1 MTWLKK
7 CNKWL
12 MITGGLFVISTIFSL
27 VLFCMG
33 VGSLKVT
40 HSNSSWAL
48 MQLQMEQQK
57 IESALKLYQA
67 GLVDMDE
74 MYLRYELMWSRFPVL
89 LEGEEAAAIDQVLG
103 ADALLRQYFSDF
115 KSLEPLFNQRNIS
128 DQDIGAIQ
136 HKIAQNSSNL
146 DRLINQFF
154 HEYRYYQ
161 LTGNDNTVL
170 ASNLLGISLLI
181 SLFFALLCFFLF
193 YRQTRRLE
201 QQNHQDSLTGLPMRD
216 QLFTAL
222 YTVNYDKHRVGLMLF
237 DLEFFRMINNVSGFD
252 VGDNVLRVMTQSL
265 HDVRPAGSQ
274 LFRTGDDQFALL
286 LKVNKDTDLQPIVEQ
301 LKATLHTLSH
311 DLPQRTSVLFCC
323 GAAVSNNQR
332 QKETLLKCAELAL
345 ADAQQQHRTG
355 IVTFSRPLLAHKA
368 ERLRALS
375 EMLRQDL
382 EQQVLNLH
390 FQPVLD
396 CTGHEVRLIEVNP
409 RWYHPRFGQVSTREL
424 WQLAES
430 NSLTQTLSC
439 WMLEKSCQQLHQWH
453 LDFPERKLGLCIPIS
468 HYLLHP
474 ELPALI
480 RSLLARYQLPANCL
494 TLQIDGEN
502 PSDTMTSVLF
512 NLHTMGVKL
521 ALGGF
526 GRNPASLVAFQ
537 RVSLDYIKI
546 DCALY
551 TDLTRNRK
559 QQILVRGIL
568 QIARRLNIK
577 VIFDQI
583 NTQKQFIAMG
593 RMLSSNWLQGDHFCR
608 ALPAEGINMFILN
621 HPFLDAELSL
631 SCISAT

>member
-1 MTWLKK
+1 M
-7 CNKWL
+7 
-12 MITGGLFVISTIFSL
+12 LFVISAVFSL
-27 VLFCMG
+27 GLFSLG

-57 IESALKLYQA
+57 IESALRLYQA
-67 GLVDMDE
+67 GLVDIDE

-103 ADALLRQYFSDF
+103 ADIFLQQYFRDF
-115 KSLEPLFNQRNIS
+115 KSLEPLFNQHIIS
-128 DQDIGAIQ
+128 DQDIVTIR
-136 HKIAQNSSNL
+136 HKIVQNSRGL

-161 LTGNDNTVL
+161 LTGSNSTVL
-170 ASNLLGISLLI
+170 ASHLLGISLVI
-181 SLFFALLCFFLF
+181 SFFLALLCFTLF
-193 YRQTRRLE
+193 YQQTRRLE
-201 QQNHQDSLTGLPMRD
+201 RQNQQDILTDLPLRN
-216 QLFTAL
+216 QLVSTL
-222 YTVNYDKHRVGLMLF
+222 QHIHYDKQRIGLMLF
-237 DLEFFRMINNVSGFD
+237 DLEFFRMINHVSGFD
-252 VGDNVLRVMTQSL
+252 VGDHVLRIMTQSL
-265 HDVRPAGSQ
+265 QAVRPTESQ

-286 LKVNKDTDLQPIVEQ
+286 LKVNKDTDLPPIVEQ
-301 LKATLHTLSH
+301 LKIKLHTLSDH
-311 DLPQRTSVLFCC
+311 LPQRTSVLFCC
-323 GAAVSNNQR
+323 GAAVSNSQR
-332 QKETLLKCAELAL
+332 RQETLLKCAELAL

-375 EMLRQDL
+375 EMLRHDL
-382 EQQVLNLH
+382 EYQVLNLH

-396 CTGHEVRLIEVNP
+396 CTGNDVHLIDVNP
-409 RWYHPRFGQVSTREL
+409 RWYHPRFGQISTREL
-424 WQLAES
+424 WQLAE
-430 NSLTQTLSC
+430 NNALTDSLSC
-439 WMLEKSCQQLHQWH
+439 WMLEKSCQQLRQWH
-453 LDFPERKLGLCIPIS
+453 QDFPERELSLCIPIS

-480 RSLLARYQLPANCL
+480 QSLLMRYSLPAHCL
-494 TLQIDGEN
+494 TLQIEGEN
-502 PSDTMTSVLF
+502 PSDVMISVLF
-512 NLHTMGVKL
+512 NLHTMGIKL

-537 RVSLDYIKI
+537 RVSLDFIKI

-551 TDLTRNRK
+551 TDLMRNRK

-583 NTQKQFIAMG
+583 NTQKQFVIMSK
-593 RMLSSNWLQGDHFCR
+593 MLSSNWLQGDHFCR

-621 HPFLDAELSL
+621 HPFSNTELSL
-631 SCISAT
+631 SCVSAS